1 MLFTDLKLPI
11 SLLRSLSDLG
21 FESPT
26 PIQQKAIPV
35 IKSGKDVIGIAQTG
49 TGKTATYLIP
59 LILKLKQPGN
69 PDPRALILVP
79 TRELSLQVAQ
89 HFQQLNEYTKLKV
102 VALYGGVGPKKQLEE
117 LDEGCDV
124 IISTTGRFMDLYLD
138 GHITIKS
145 IKTLII
151 DEADRMM
158 DMGFMP
164 QINRILEVIPSRGRQ
179 NLLFSATFPPK
190 VETLCEDFLE
200 APERI
205 EADLQATTA
214 QTIKQAAYEVP
225 NFKTKLNLLVY
236 LLDAQEEGERSLV
249 FVKNRLLAENI
260 FKYVDRKYPGR
271 ATVIHAN
278 KGQNTRLNAAE
289 KFRDNEVS
297 LLIATDVVAR
307 GIDIAG
313 IAYVYNFD
321 VPTDHSNYVH
331 RIGRTGRALHS
342 GEAITFVNMA
352 EKIHFEKI
360 EGIIRRKIEL
370 LQLPT
375 EVHVTETPFEE
386 MQTMLREIDEQRKK
400 ADPDFQGAFHT
411 KKKKV
416 ISTSNATKKPASKK
430 PSGDNKNT
438 KFTARGNRK
447 N

>member
-1 MLFTDLKLPI
+1 MPFSDLKLTP
-11 SLLRSLSDLG
+11 SLLQSLSDLG
-21 FESPT
+21 FENPT
-26 PIQQKAIPV
+26 PIQQKAIPI

-59 LILKLKQPGN
+59 LILKLKQPEN
-69 PDPRALILVP
+69 AHPRALILVP
-79 TRELSLQVAQ
+79 TRELSIQVAQ
-89 HFQQLNEYTKLKV
+89 HFEQLNTHSHLK
-102 VALYGGVGPKKQLEE
+102 AIPLYGGVGPKKQQEE
-117 LDEGCDV
+117 LEEGCDV
-124 IISTTGRFMDLYLD
+124 IISTTGRFMDLYLE
-138 GHITIKS
+138 GHITIKN
-145 IKTLII
+145 IKTLVI

-205 EADLQATTA
+205 ETDLQATTA
-214 QTIKQAAYEVP
+214 QTVKQTAYEVP
-225 NFKTKLNLLVY
+225 NFKTKLNLLVH
-236 LLDAQEEGERSLV
+236 LLDAQAEGEKSLV
-249 FVKNRLLAENI
+249 FVRNRLLAENI
-260 FKYVDRKYPGR
+260 FKYIERKYPGR
-271 ATVIHAN
+271 ASVIHAN
-278 KGQNTRLNAAE
+278 KGQNARLNAAE
-289 KFRDNEVS
+289 KFRENEVS

-342 GEAITFVNMA
+342 GDAITFVNIA
-352 EKIHFEKI
+352 EKFHFEKI

-370 LQLPT
+370 LPMPA
-375 EVHVTETPFEE
+375 EVQVAVTPFEE
-386 MQTMLREIDEQRKK
+386 KQTMLREVDEQRKK
-400 ADPDFQGAFHT
+400 ADPDFQGAFHV
-411 KKKKV
+411 KKKK
-416 ISTSNATKKPASKK
+416 SALSAKSPKKQVSKK
-430 PSGDNKNT
+430 PSGENKNT

-447 N
+447 S